1 MIMMDARWKEIKH
14 NQYLPVELQ
23 QNRTNQS
30 KVAALC
36 DHDMKI
42 HVLIVV
48 YVSSA
53 ISGTNQELRELFQVH
68 YP

>member
-1 MIMMDARWKEIKH
+1 MMDARWKENKH

-30 KVAALC
+30 KVAALGA
-36 DHDMKI
+36 HDMKI

-53 ISGTNQELRELFQVH
+53 ISGTNQELFQVH